1 MTIWYDSA
9 YLLLKKGGYQMSFA
23 SETKKELTQME
34 ADDLSLKAELSALI
48 RMNGS
53 LSFANRQLSLD
64 VQTENAA
71 IARRLYTIVKK
82 LYKYNVELLVRKKMR
97 LKKNNVYICRI
108 RDGAKELLTDLY
120 IISDDFQFNH
130 TIAKELIPKNL
141 QKRAYLRG
149 AFLAGGSVNNPE
161 TSAYHLEVYSLYK
174 EHGEAL
180 AELMNEFH
188 LNAKTIERKKGFVT
202 YLKEAEKISDFL
214 SLVGAHQAML
224 KFEDV
229 RIVRDMR
236 NSVNRIVNCETAN
249 LNKTIGAAI
258 RQVENIRFI
267 ENAIGLDQL
276 PEKLRE
282 IARLRVE
289 YQDVTLKEL
298 GEMVSTGTVSKSG
311 VNHRLRKIDEIAD
324 ALRRGEHVKS

>member
-1 MTIWYDSA
+1 
-9 YLLLKKGGYQMSFA
+9 MSFA
-23 SETKKELTQME
+23 SETKKELTQVE
-34 ADDLSLKAELSALI
+34 ADDESLKAEVSALI

-53 LSFANRQLSLD
+53 LSFTNRQLSLD
-64 VQTENAA
+64 IQTENAA

-82 LYKYNVELLVRKKMR
+82 LYPYNVELLVRKKMR
-97 LKKNNVYICRI
+97 LKKNNVYICRV
-108 RDGAKELLTDLY
+108 REGARELLTDLQ
-120 IISDDFQFNH
+120 IISDEFQFNH
-130 TIAKELIPKNL
+130 DISESLVQKNSH
-141 QKRAYLRG
+141 KRAYLRG

-161 TSAYHLEVYSLYK
+161 TSSYHLEIYSLYK

-180 AELMNEFH
+180 ASLMNTFQ

-249 LNKTIGAAI
+249 LNKTIGAAL
-258 RQVENIRFI
+258 RQVENIRYI
-267 ENAIGLDQL
+267 DNAIGLDQL

-298 GEMVSTGTVSKSG
+298 GEMVSTGVVSKSG
-311 VNHRLRKIDEIAD
+311 VNHRLRKIDEIAE
-324 ALRRGEHVKS
+324 ALRRGEKI